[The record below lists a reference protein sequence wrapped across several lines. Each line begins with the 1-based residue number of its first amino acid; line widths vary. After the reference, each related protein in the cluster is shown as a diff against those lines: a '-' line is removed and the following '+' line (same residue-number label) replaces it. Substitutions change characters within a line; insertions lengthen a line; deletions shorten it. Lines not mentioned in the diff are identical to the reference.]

1 MLATKPFL
9 PSQQQPLAT
18 TSVMSSVSHDSDVE
32 AAAQQLYD
40 DLVVQ
45 PLSLVLFFCASHYDL
60 DALSSALQ
68 QRFGEIPLVG
78 CTTAGE
84 LCPQGYTQGSITA
97 IGFGSDDFTIEASLF
112 NNLAD
117 FSFQNAQSLV
127 HGMLDNCRQR
137 QVAPLMGHSF
147 ALTLLDGLSVRE
159 EQLLNVLNAHLG
171 SIPLLGG
178 SAGDDLHFRDTH
190 VYFEGRFHS
199 DAAILI
205 LVNSR
210 CSFEVFSI
218 DHLIDTDDKL
228 VVTDADSAQRRVIE
242 LNAEPAAQEY
252 ARALNLRVD
261 QLDSSVF
268 AMNPLSVRIGDRYYS
283 RAIQRVNDDLS
294 LTFYC
299 AVETGIV
306 LTRSRCGDM
315 TEGLETLFDDIK
327 RKIGPPQLVIGYDCI
342 FRRLES
348 EQLSLNVPM
357 SKVLSENRVI
367 GFNTYGEQF
376 NGMHL
381 NQTFTGV
388 ALGGPEGDG

>member
-1 MLATKPFL
+1 MLATKPAAL
-9 PSQQQPLAT
+9 RSASPAVL
-18 TSVMSSVSHDSDVE
+18 TSVCHDRDVDV
-32 AAAQQLYD
+32 AANQLYQ
-40 DLVVQ
+40 DLVIQ
-45 PLSLVLFFCASHYDL
+45 PLSLVLFFCANQYDL
-60 DALSSALQ
+60 EQLSKALKK
-68 QRFGEIPLVG
+68 RFGEIPLVG

-84 LCPQGYTQGSITA
+84 ISPEGYTSGSITA
-97 IGFGSDDFTIEASLF
+97 IGFSAEHFSIQASLF

-117 FSFQNAQSLV
+117 FSFSDAQSLV
-127 HGMLDNCRQR
+127 HGMLDGCREQ
-137 QVAPLMGHSF
+137 QVAPIMGHSF

-190 VYFEGRFHS
+190 VYFEGQFHS

-205 LVNSR
+205 LVNTR

-228 VVTDADSAQRRVIE
+228 VVTEADSDERRVYE
-242 LNAEPAAQEY
+242 FNAVPAALEY
-252 ARALNLRVD
+252 ARALNLSVE
-261 QLDSSVF
+261 QLDSKVF
-268 AMNPLSVRIGDRYYS
+268 AMNPLSVRIGDRFYS
-283 RAIQRVNDDLS
+283 RAIQKVNDDLS
-294 LTFYC
+294 LSFYC

-315 TEGLETLFDDIK
+315 VQGLENLFDDIE

-348 EQLSLNVPM
+348 DQQQLGSAI
-357 SKVLSENRVI
+357 SRVLSNNRVI

-376 NGMHL
+376 DGMHL

-388 ALGGPEGDG
+388 ALGGWDGEH